1 MDDSQRLTKGAG
13 MRENQKETVLELRMR
28 QVGPWGLNAYALVC
42 PETRESVLIDPGAEP
57 DTLEKLLEGSVPAA
71 IVLTHTH
78 SDHIGALAEMRK
90 RLKVPLMAHPGP
102 HADGMV
108 LDADQWLT
116 HGSTVNVG
124 IHPIYVYHTPGHTLD
139 QISLMIENDHRAVV
153 GDTVFEGGPGK
164 TWSFEEFRVTLETL
178 REVVLSWPDETV
190 CYPGHGP
197 SFCLGDQRG
206 DIEAFLK
213 KDHGA
218 FFGDAVWDM

>member
-1 MDDSQRLTKGAG
+1 MNGK
-13 MRENQKETVLELRMR
+13 QKETVLELRKL
-28 QVGPWGLNAYALVC
+28 QVGPWGVNAYALVC
-42 PETRESVLIDPGAEP
+42 PETRQSILIDPGAEP
-57 DTLEKLLEGSVPAA
+57 DILEKLLAGSVPTA

-108 LDADQWLT
+108 LDADQWLS

-124 IHPIYVYHTPGHTLD
+124 IHRINIYHTPGHTMD
-139 QISLMIENDHRAVV
+139 QVSLMIEGDHRAVV
-153 GDTVFEGGPGK
+153 GDMIFEGGPGK
-164 TWSFEEFRVTLETL
+164 TWSSEEFRITLETL
-178 REVVLSWPDETV
+178 SEVVMFWPDETV

-197 SFCLGDQRG
+197 SFRLGDMRK

-213 KDHGA
+213 KDHGP
-218 FFGDAVWDM
+218 FYGDATWDM